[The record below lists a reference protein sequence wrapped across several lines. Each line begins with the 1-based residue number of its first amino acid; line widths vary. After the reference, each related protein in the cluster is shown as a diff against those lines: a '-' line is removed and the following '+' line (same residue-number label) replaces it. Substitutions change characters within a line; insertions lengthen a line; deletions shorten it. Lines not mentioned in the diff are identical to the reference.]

1 MSGFVSVSRY
11 TIKMTISEQDILQTV
26 MNNKTN
32 CKSRITRRRFIGAA
46 ASMTAFM
53 IVSRH
58 VLGGPGHISPGENL
72 KITNNPQADRYI
84 RRDIYRKGWT
94 L

>member
-11 TIKMTISEQDILQTV
+11 TIKMTISNQDILTL
-26 MNNKTN
+26 MKNKTN
-32 CKSRITRRRFIGAA
+32 CEPRITRYRFIGAA